1 MQSAARARD
10 EKRFCSSAHR
20 QPAAFCVSPFR
31 LMPLPPPL
39 LVRALLPSVLNANKL
54 AFLFPVSYTYG
65 GCSTD
70 ICN

>member
-20 QPAAFCVSPFR
+20 QPEAFCVSPFR

-39 LVRALLPSVLNANKL
+39 LVRII
-54 AFLFPVSYTYG
+54 AF
-65 GCSTD
+65 CSECKQTGVF
-70 ICN
+70 ISCIVYIRGL